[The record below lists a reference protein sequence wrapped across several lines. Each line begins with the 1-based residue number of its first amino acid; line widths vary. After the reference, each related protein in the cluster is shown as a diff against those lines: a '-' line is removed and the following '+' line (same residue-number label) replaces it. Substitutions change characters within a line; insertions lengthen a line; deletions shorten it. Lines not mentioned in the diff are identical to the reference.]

1 MPQKIHQM
9 NQIRKKKIKKIKGD
23 TVSKDA
29 ERAQKARSF
38 AIKVW
43 KMENHA
49 QKDPDNC
56 CNQEEKKFF
65 LYLRQSTSHH
75 WNFSPWSQPIIF
87 ARVRITARMRLP

>member
-1 MPQKIHQM
+1 MFSQ
-9 NQIRKKKIKKIKGD
+9 RKQPLSLRTQHCVLLREHKSKGACY
-23 TVSKDA
+23 SSWLA
-29 ERAQKARSF
+29 F